1 MGLIRLLTLLLI
13 LWVLWF
19 MYRNYQTRQQRQHD
33 ARRIEAGKIVKCRHC
48 EVHLPQQQAL
58 ADGDDW
64 FCNQAHRQAYLGRDR
79 QA

>member
-1 MGLIRLLTLLLI
+1 MGLIRLLTFLLI

-19 MYRNYQTRQQRQHD
+19 MYRNYQTRQQRKNQS
-33 ARRIEAGKIVKCRHC
+33 RRIAAGRIVKCRHC

-58 ADGDDW
+58 AHGNDW
-64 FCNQAHRQAYLGRDR
+64 FCSPAHKQAFLGDDR